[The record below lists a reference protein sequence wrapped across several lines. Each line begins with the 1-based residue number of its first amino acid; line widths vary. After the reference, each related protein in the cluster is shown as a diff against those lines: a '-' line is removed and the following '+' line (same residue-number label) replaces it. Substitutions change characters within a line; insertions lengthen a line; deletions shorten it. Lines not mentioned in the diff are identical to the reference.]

1 LPRFARTSSKQEFI
15 AYAKANPGKLNFGTS
30 GVGSMVHVSAE
41 LLMKETGIKMQ
52 HLPYKGG
59 SNRWPICS
67 AARSMR
73 CSSVR
78 RWRRAGREQGFKMLV
93 TSRYRLQGLPNVL
106 RTGGI
111 QWDPTKPIGRGQQA
125 PLTPEYQAI
134 FEASLADQAVG
145 GIGNDASYSCFPV
158 GMPRLMSVIFPMEF
172 IFAPKI
178 TYILFENNMPRRIY
192 TDGRSWPKD
201 PEPTFAGYSV
211 GKWIDEDGD
220 GRYDLLEVE
229 TRHMKGPRTFE
240 GTGLPLHNGNQTVVK
255 ERISLDRSK
264 QDILHDEI
272 TTIDHALTRPW
283 TVTKT
288 FRRERNPSW
297 FENDCSEDNHHVS
310 IGKEHYFL
318 SADGY
323 LMPAKK
329 GQSPPDLRYFKQSLK

>member
-1 LPRFARTSSKQEFI
+1 MFYANSIGAVALAAVFVTGVADARAHDETK
-15 AYAKANPGKLNFGTS
+15 YPDWS
-30 GVGSMVHVSAE
+30 G
-41 LLMKETGIKMQ
+41 Q
-52 HLPYKGG
+52 
-59 SNRWPICS
+59 W
-67 AARSMR
+67 
-73 CSSVR
+73 
-78 RWRRAGREQGFKMLV
+78 
-93 TSRYRLQGLPNVL
+93 L

-145 GIGNDASYSCFPV
+145 GVGNDARYSCFPV

-201 PEPTFAGYSV
+201 PEPTFAGYSI

-240 GTGLPLHNGNQTVVK
+240 GSGLPLHNDNQTVVK
-255 ERISLDRSK
+255 ERMSLDRSK
-264 QDILHDEI
+264 PDILRDEI

-283 TVTKT
+283 TVTKN
-288 FRRERNPSW
+288 FRRERNPRW

-318 SADGY
+318 SAEGY

-329 GQSPPDLRYFKQSLK
+329 GQTPPDLRYFKQSLK